1 MRAPYGAVV
10 DTSSTAAG
18 KGPTKGGAVRCRG
31 RRWAFGRGL
40 PCACGRVACVASLSP
55 CPIGYPPST
64 GYGKA
69 MVRLVGTGWRSA
81 PLRVLSR
88 SRDRRRG
95 IEADRAGSGI
105 LMRARVGAFFRPGP
119 TPGGDHTR
127 RGPGA
132 ACHGASTPQ
141 GRVRPRSDVGRRA
154 MVSSAAAGGIA
165 GGGGAY
171 PRRVSGTLILCAGPI
186 GNLGDT
192 SARLSEVLRS
202 ADIVYA
208 EDTRRS
214 AVLLDRLDAR
224 RPLRSF
230 FVGNEKVRSAEIA
243 QHLQA
248 GETVA
253 LLTDAGMPGISDP
266 GLSAVRAA
274 VSVGANVTGIP
285 GPSAVTLALA
295 LSGLPADRFV
305 FEGFLPRRGAE
316 RSRRL
321 DDLASEPR
329 TSVVFC
335 SPRRLAA
342 DVADLTARLGRDR
355 PVVVCREMTKPP
367 RGGLAGEFGGSRR
380 SVV

>member
-1 MRAPYGAVV
+1 
-10 DTSSTAAG
+10 
-18 KGPTKGGAVRCRG
+18 
-31 RRWAFGRGL
+31 
-40 PCACGRVACVASLSP
+40 
-55 CPIGYPPST
+55 
-64 GYGKA
+64 
-69 MVRLVGTGWRSA
+69 
-81 PLRVLSR
+81 
-88 SRDRRRG
+88 
-95 IEADRAGSGI
+95 
-105 LMRARVGAFFRPGP
+105 
-119 TPGGDHTR
+119 
-127 RGPGA
+127 
-132 ACHGASTPQ
+132 
-141 GRVRPRSDVGRRA
+141 

-305 FEGFLPRRGAE
+305 FEGFLPRRGGE

-355 PVVVCREMTKPP
+355 PVVVCREMTKLHEEVWRGSLGEAAEAWSEREARGEVTIVVGGAP
-367 RGGLAGEFGGSRR
+367 RAEPDLNAAITEAEMLIDGGMTVRSATRQVADERSIRR
-380 SVV
+380 REIYEAIVARRGRAE